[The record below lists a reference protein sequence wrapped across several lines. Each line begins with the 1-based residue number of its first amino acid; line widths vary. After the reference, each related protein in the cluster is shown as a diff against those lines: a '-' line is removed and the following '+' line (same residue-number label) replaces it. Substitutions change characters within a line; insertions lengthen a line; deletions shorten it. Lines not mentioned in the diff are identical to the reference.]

1 MPRKK
6 EIVPVNTVSTVATV
20 STQAKVHGAPR
31 RFKENSR
38 IMRAHESMVDIING
52 RHSTSSFLDVFT
64 SGLLGLD
71 LFRGL
76 DEELEHDL
84 VYTDDEDDSD
94 QFYPPIAGDKVL
106 EPHPRIKQLTD
117 AEADKQTEEERRR
130 DKTERNKRKKM
141 RKKEKKREKKE
152 NAVKDIIPEE
162 EQNKSDSSGNQE
174 ENRIIESNAE
184 ANESPDNYDSDDV
197 CEIFGW
203 GESMPPYTG
212 TNKEGRVEKTNK
224 EGRVEKTNKEG
235 RVEKMNKEE
244 EEEEDG
250 EQKDLNLNNASNAE
264 SAPKE
269 THKQTP
275 VTKTKE
281 EKTELP
287 EVQKPKEEKPKVQKK
302 KEEKQETIKEV
313 KEKTVD
319 VTAEEYAKKS
329 RELAG
334 IGNRLAASGQYR
346 PAVKCFTDAI
356 KYNPTEFKLFGNR
369 SLCYERMQQYENAL
383 RDADLALSMSPNWVK
398 GLFRKGKALCGLKKY
413 YEASLV
419 YKEVLNLDSTSQEA
433 SQELKRAQTLH
444 LMEMGFSW
452 AQSSEAL
459 KTHATLED
467 AVETLSGTETGR
479 AIRMAAASREK
490 MEQLMAQQ
498 EEGTEEEGEWIVYAP
513 QPNRPRAQQMN
524 SLDQSRSKS
533 ESPTPLS
540 KNAPKPELFPIWVGS
555 LAPAVTYATLHE
567 LFSRAGTVYS
577 IKMLLEHQCAFVN
590 YTKKEDCD
598 TAIKCINGMVVEG
611 APLSVRYPN
620 KIPVGLGMS
629 KWAATEPSTSSRPT
643 VYKKECFF
651 WRTTGCTRHDCTYR
665 HIPEHKN
672 IDKDKFTNKLTTN
685 HM

>member
-6 EIVPVNTVSTVATV
+6 EVVPVSTVSTVATV
-20 STQAKVHGAPR
+20 STKGHGAPR

-84 VYTDDEDDSD
+84 VYTDDEDDED

-106 EPHPRIKQLTD
+106 EPHPRIKQLPD
-117 AEADKQTEEERRR
+117 AEADKQTEEERRK
-130 DKTERNKRKKM
+130 DRNKRKKM

-152 NAVKDIIPEE
+152 NAVKDILPEE
-162 EQNKSDSSGNQE
+162 EQNKSDSSENQE
-174 ENRIIESNAE
+174 ENPIIESNTE
-184 ANESPDNYDSDDV
+184 ASESPEDGKSQNESEVSECD
-197 CEIFGW
+197 
-203 GESMPPYTG
+203 ESSKK
-212 TNKEGRVEKTNK
+212 NKEESVE
-224 EGRVEKTNKEG
+224 E
-235 RVEKMNKEE
+235 MNKE

-250 EQKDLNLNNASNAE
+250 EQKDLNLNNATNAE
-264 SAPKE
+264 SAPEEK
-269 THKQTP
+269 HNQTP

-281 EKTELP
+281 EKTELQ
-287 EVQKPKEEKPKVQKK
+287 EVQQPKEEKPKVLEEPKVQKK
-302 KEEKQETIKEV
+302 QEKQETIKE
-313 KEKTVD
+313 KTVD
-319 VTAEEYAKKS
+319 LTAEEYAKKS

-369 SLCYERMQQYENAL
+369 SLCYERMQQYDNAL

-459 KTHATLED
+459 KTHATLEA
-467 AVETLSGTETGR
+467 AVETLSATETGR

-490 MEQLMAQQ
+490 MEQLMVQQ

-513 QPNRPRAQQMN
+513 QPNRPRAQQIKESD

-540 KNAPKPELFPIWVGS
+540 RTAGKPELFPIWVGS

-629 KWAATEPSTSSRPT
+629 KWAATEPCSSRPT

-672 IDKDKFTNKLTTN
+672 IDKDKFTSKLPTN

>member
-6 EIVPVNTVSTVATV
+6 EVVPVSTVSTVATV
-20 STQAKVHGAPR
+20 STKGHGAPR

-84 VYTDDEDDSD
+84 VYTDDEDDED

-106 EPHPRIKQLTD
+106 EPHPRIKQLPD
-117 AEADKQTEEERRR
+117 AEADKQTEEERRK
-130 DKTERNKRKKM
+130 DRNKRKKM

-152 NAVKDIIPEE
+152 NAVKDILPEE
-162 EQNKSDSSGNQE
+162 EQNKSDSSENQE
-174 ENRIIESNAE
+174 ENPIIESNTE
-184 ANESPDNYDSDDV
+184 ASESPEDGKSQNESEVSECD
-197 CEIFGW
+197 
-203 GESMPPYTG
+203 ESSKK
-212 TNKEGRVEKTNK
+212 NKEESVE
-224 EGRVEKTNKEG
+224 E
-235 RVEKMNKEE
+235 MNKEE
-244 EEEEDG
+244 EEEDG
-250 EQKDLNLNNASNAE
+250 ERKDLNLNNATNAE
-264 SAPKE
+264 SAPEEK
-269 THKQTP
+269 HNQTP

-281 EKTELP
+281 EKTELQ
-287 EVQKPKEEKPKVQKK
+287 EVQQPKEEKPKVLEEPKVQKK
-302 KEEKQETIKEV
+302 KEEKQEAI

-319 VTAEEYAKKS
+319 LTAEEYAKKS

-369 SLCYERMQQYENAL
+369 SLCYERMQQYDNAL

-459 KTHATLED
+459 KTHATLEA
-467 AVETLSGTETGR
+467 AVETLSATETGR
-479 AIRMAAASREK
+479 AIRMAAANREK
-490 MEQLMAQQ
+490 MEQLMVQQ

-513 QPNRPRAQQMN
+513 QPNRPRAQQIKESD

-540 KNAPKPELFPIWVGS
+540 RTAGKPELFPIWVGS

-629 KWAATEPSTSSRPT
+629 KWAATEPCSSRPT

-672 IDKDKFTNKLTTN
+672 IDKDKFTSKLPTN